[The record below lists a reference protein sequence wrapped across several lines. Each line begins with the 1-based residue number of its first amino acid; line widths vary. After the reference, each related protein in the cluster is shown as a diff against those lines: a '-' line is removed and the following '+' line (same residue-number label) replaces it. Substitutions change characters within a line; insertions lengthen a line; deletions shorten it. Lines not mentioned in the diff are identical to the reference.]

1 MSFNTILSIIF
12 SFLFYV
18 GLRVTKTYL
27 NGSLNNKVNKIRY
40 DDSNNGREIS
50 YLGSAFIVVYQGG
63 ALGAAIYFVNSTEY
77 VFQYTK
83 ISDTLTDY
91 PVTFSSVDK
100 NTGTFNIA
108 WDIANYAVLLVP
120 LV

>member
-1 MSFNTILSIIF
+1 M
-12 SFLFYV
+12 
-18 GLRVTKTYL
+18 
-27 NGSLNNKVNKIRY
+27 
-40 DDSNNGREIS
+40 EIS
-50 YLGSAFIVVYQGG
+50 YLGSAFIVVHQDGL
-63 ALGAAIYFVNSTEY
+63 LGSAIYFVNSTKY
-77 VFQYTK
+77 IFQYTK

-108 WDIANYAVLLVP
+108 WNTANYAVILVP

>member
-1 MSFNTILSIIF
+1 M
-12 SFLFYV
+12 
-18 GLRVTKTYL
+18 
-27 NGSLNNKVNKIRY
+27 
-40 DDSNNGREIS
+40 EIS

-77 VFQYTK
+77 IFQYTK
-83 ISDTLTDY
+83 ISDTLIAY

-108 WDIANYAVLLVP
+108 WDTAYYYIILVP